1 MPLKISLTDSND
13 NPPVFSES
21 IYTVFLNEGTMKFN
35 KDVILDAKDL
45 DSTSSISYAIVEG
58 NDGNLFAIDQRT
70 GKLKLTNA
78 KRPRLDNGTHLH
90 EYILK
95 VEVRFVLITI
105 SFLFNILVRL
115 VFTF

>member
-13 NPPVFSES
+13 NPPVFSEF

-35 KDVILDAKDL
+35 KEVILDAKDL

-58 NDGNLFAIDQRT
+58 NDDNLFAIDQRT

-78 KRPRLDNGTHLH
+78 KRPRLNNGAHLH
-90 EYILK
+90 EYILR
-95 VEVRFVLITI
+95 VEVIFLLISCSFVLNLPI
-105 SFLFNILVRL
+105 RL